1 MVVKL
6 LFFYSYN
13 PIIQRLEYQ
22 LVCSDKPTVSS
33 AK

>member
-1 MVVKL
+1 MGVK

-22 LVCSDKPTVSS
+22 LVCSDKPTVGS